1 MAARSE
7 HARIEAAHRS
17 RIDDSNGLSS
27 TSWGGEGS
35 WRAFTKIHGGQKLR
49 SLCSPLFPP
58 LVLFSIQL
66 FHSFPTVLFIR
77 IGPLL
82 LSPPLIGRL
91 ALFLSLFYKQQSLL
105 STNQSIPRVLP
116 RNETSRNRCSSLCE
130 FETFLVFAIF
140 VKYFES

>member
-66 FHSFPTVLFIR
+66 FHSFPAVLFIR

-91 ALFLSLFYKQQSLL
+91 ALFLSINNNLSL
-105 STNQSIPRVLP
+105 SFRPTNRS
-116 RNETSRNRCSSLCE
+116 
-130 FETFLVFAIF
+130 LVFCLEMKRVVIVAPPF
-140 VKYFES
+140 ANSKHFLFLQFS